1 METFLKSKGVFILT
15 AMRHKTLPLL
25 VCLGVDTKLV
35 LLYFTLLLIG
45 TGLVGSC

>member
-1 METFLKSKGVFILT
+1 MVFLKSKGVFILT
-15 AMRHKTLPLL
+15 AMGHKILPLL
-25 VCLGVDTKLV
+25 VCLGVEIKLV